1 MRRQRVLQERAESV
15 LVGIRIAPGMYHA
28 HRFTPRL
35 RRGAPSS
42 EVERPDRRPHPA
54 LVSRLRRRRHPHDP
68 QHPKRVVAL
77 QTGLAP
83 GKPQLPEHVVSK
95 LARVLRQ
102 HAERERELAASN
114 YSDVYD
120 DRRSMP
126 FSQTHTQPNPC
137 FASNALQ
144 AARSYST
151 HNTPSYL

>member
-15 LVGIRIAPGMYHA
+15 LAGIRIAPGMYHA
-28 HRFTPRL
+28 HRFNPRW

-68 QHPKRVVAL
+68 RHPKRVVAL
-77 QTGLAP
+77 ETGLAP

-120 DRRSMP
+120 DRWSMP
-126 FSQTHTQPNPC
+126 FSQTHTQSNPY
-137 FASNALQ
+137 FAADAQ
-144 AARSYST
+144 PTIRSYST
-151 HNTPSYL
+151 RSIPSCP